1 MLKGLSSDN
10 KKIDC
15 VSNNKADI
23 DWQTHL
29 LTKIAKLNLQYF
41 IGKSGLLYCIQICHI
56 AMLTC
61 LYGCWEMSQTNG
73 KFVFKELRK
82 ADYYSFIK
90 LLIVIKSVMAF
101 CNSEDRPF
109 YNVNNKFCSIDDTS
123 SKRRIVRNAQHVINS
138 WKTKFFSVIFKYRY
152 LNMEQGTQL
161 NSVFPSTF
169 LPGQW
174 TLIYKTKCM

>member
-1 MLKGLSSDN
+1 MADKFTYKN
-10 KKIDC
+10 CKIKSAILYRKIRFAI
-15 VSNNKADI
+15 VHSNFPYRTVNMSLWVLRNVPNEWEICFQGIEKS
-23 DWQTHL
+23 W
-29 LTKIAKLNLQYF
+29 LQ
-41 IGKSGLLYCIQICHI
+41 
-56 AMLTC
+56 
-61 LYGCWEMSQTNG
+61 
-73 KFVFKELRK
+73 
-82 ADYYSFIK
+82 YYSFIK

-161 NSVFPSTF
+161 NSVFPSKF